1 MSRQQNCYIYVI
13 AFDSGTLKA
22 GRAADVIARLRTHR
36 REAARHGV
44 GVTAEW
50 YSAPCGEHAAVRYEQ
65 RLLDFCASRG
75 TLRAGQEY
83 FSGLDFE
90 EVRAP
95 IENPPP
101 PPTEPPP
108 VWEHKAWRDTALTG
122 TITCRYCLGARVV
135 THFSEEPRTLITS
148 ACPAC
153 A

>member
-65 RLLDFCASRG
+65 RLLDFSASRG

-83 FSGLDFE
+83 FSDLDFE
-90 EVRAP
+90 EVRALAQMLAGAP
-95 IENPPP
+95 VPPAV
-101 PPTEPPP
+101 PP
-108 VWEHKAWRDTALTG
+108 VAAKSFPSKSQPVQPLPDRHGYASDSWYLW
-122 TITCRYCLGARVV
+122 
-135 THFSEEPRTLITS
+135 TS
-148 ACPAC
+148 Q
-153 A
+153 